1 MKKIVFAGGGT
12 AGHIYPNLAIA
23 DELEG
28 YEKHYIGSN
37 GMEEDILSK
46 QPKIRFHKISSVK
59 FDRAHIFKNF
69 NIPFKLHK
77 SIKEAKQILQEIK
90 PDVIFSKGGYVALPV
105 ARAAKKLNIP
115 LITHESDLSLGLA
128 NKIIARSASAV
139 CTTFYETSKLNK
151 KYIWTGQ
158 PIRRDILNG
167 DRTKVLA
174 KIGYSSKPIVLFV
187 GGSLGSIKMNNLL
200 EDPSYLTKNYTI
212 IHAVGKNNISR
223 FSAQE
228 NYFPLA
234 YLDPISHYYAAA
246 DLVVTRA
253 GSGVINE
260 LLALHKPMLMLPL
273 SKAASRGD
281 QIENAKL
288 FSKLGYGEM
297 ILDEDLSKEK
307 LAATI
312 DKMMKNLNFYK
323 KNLQKAG
330 KNEANTKIIELIKKL
345 S

>member
-1 MKKIVFAGGGT
+1 MKKIVFTGGGT

-23 DELEG
+23 NELDG
-28 YEKHYIGSN
+28 YEKHYIGSH
-37 GMEEDILSK
+37 GMEEDIVSK
-46 QPKIRFHKISSVK
+46 QPKITFHKISSVK

-69 NIPFKLHK
+69 NIPLKLYK
-77 SIKEAKQILQEIK
+77 SVKEAKALLQEIK

-128 NKIIARSASAV
+128 NKIIAKSAKAV

-151 KYIWTGQ
+151 KFIWTGQ

-174 KIGYSSKPIVLFV
+174 KIGYATKPVILFV
-187 GGSLGSIKMNNLL
+187 GGSLGSVKINNLL
-200 EDPSYLTKNYTI
+200 NDPSYLTKDYYV
-212 IHAVGKNNISR
+212 IHAVGKNNISK
-223 FSAQE
+223 FSPQE
-228 NYFPLA
+228 NYLPLA
-234 YLDPISHYYAAA
+234 YLDPISNYYAAA
-246 DLVVTRA
+246 DLIVTRA

-260 LLALHKPMLMLPL
+260 LLALQKPMLMLPL

-297 ILDEDLSKEK
+297 ILDEDLTQER
-307 LAATI
+307 LASTI
-312 DKMMKNLNFYK
+312 DKRMKNLNFYK

-330 KNEANTKIIELIKKL
+330 KNEANAKIIELIKKL